1 MSEKQAIGTEAISIS
16 LIINFCLF
24 LNVSG
29 DIFFVQCSGLVF
41 HKKPYRNQSKDS
53 SGKFLN
59 ARLMCTKNFISMHI
73 AKYWASGNVTQIKN
87 VKTIFTSFFLNT
99 VN

>member
-29 DIFFVQCSGLVF
+29 DIFLHNTLVLRF
-41 HKKPYRNQSKDS
+41 IKKDPYRNQSKDS

-59 ARLMCTKNFISMHI
+59 ARLMCTQNFISMHI
-73 AKYWASGNVTQIKN
+73 AKYWAAGNVTQIKYEISVHN
-87 VKTIFTSFFLNT
+87 NFL
-99 VN
+99 

>member
-29 DIFFVQCSGLVF
+29 DIFLHNTPVLRFI
-41 HKKPYRNQSKDS
+41 KKDPYRNQSKDS

-59 ARLMCTKNFISMHI
+59 ARLMCTQNFISMHI

-87 VKTIFTSFFLNT
+87 VKTILTSFF
-99 VN
+99 